1 MKRIV
6 CMALTCLIFFGN
18 ICVNA
23 RAAEGS
29 STPMD
34 NSNSVPE
41 VMATGAFNLSVSPYG
56 RSQAD
61 KTFPL
66 EAGETVRIYA
76 TYSPDN
82 ASVDFGLVD
91 PEGVFHYFN
100 ATNGSIDRTIE
111 IKERGNYRLA
121 VQNNSGHKVQISRF
135 VKY

>member
-1 MKRIV
+1 
-6 CMALTCLIFFGN
+6 MALTCLFFFGN
-18 ICVNA
+18 ICVSA
-23 RAAEGS
+23 GAAEVS

-34 NSNSVPE
+34 NSNNVPG

-61 KTFPL
+61 KTLPM

-76 TYSPDN
+76 TYSPDD

-91 PEGVFHYFN
+91 PEGIFHYFN
-100 ATNGSIDRTIE
+100 VTNGSIDKTIE
-111 IKERGNYRLA
+111 IAERGNYRLA
-121 VQNNSGHKVQISRF
+121 VQHNSGNTVQISGF

>member
-6 CMALTCLIFFGN
+6 CMALTCLFFFGN
-18 ICVNA
+18 ICVSA
-23 RAAEGS
+23 GAAEVS

-34 NSNSVPE
+34 NSNNVPG

-61 KTFPL
+61 KTLPM

-76 TYSPDN
+76 TYSPDD

-91 PEGVFHYFN
+91 PEGIFHYFN
-100 ATNGSIDRTIE
+100 VTNGSIDKTIE
-111 IKERGNYRLA
+111 IAERGNYRLA
-121 VQNNSGHKVQISRF
+121 VQHNSGNTVQISGF